1 MNNIKI
7 VMSRN
12 KIRSSII
19 SIYLFFVL
27 TESKNTSVLTFF
39 LYCSIKYNDN
49 SLYIFYFSVYLDF
62 FILSCFI
69 YIYCKIKIKNLN
81 IS

>member
-69 YIYCKIKIKNLN
+69 YIYCKIIIKNLN